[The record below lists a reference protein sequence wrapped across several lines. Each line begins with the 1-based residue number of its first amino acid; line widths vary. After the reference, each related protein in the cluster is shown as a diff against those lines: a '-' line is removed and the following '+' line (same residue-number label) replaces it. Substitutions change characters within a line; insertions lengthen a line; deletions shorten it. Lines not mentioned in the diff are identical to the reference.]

1 MLNKST
7 KNEKDNK
14 KVAEAYHE
22 YGVTLHNMG
31 KYEEAIVLHTRVLAM
46 YESLKDEYNKGYHAK
61 YLTWKAFALGA
72 LDKLPEAIEIL
83 HTACTLDHSAKN
95 VQFLAQAY
103 ALKAIQG
110 SKNNEEVQAANK
122 HYDKALGISEE
133 ASIHTY
139 YAGFLYTQKEFP
151 KAIEEWECALRS
163 PTANE
168 EIFPQILA
176 IGSVIPCIQEEI
188 RSLLIFSSIVKLL
201 AHCSLVIVY
210 QQQNNLPKAQSHL
223 TQLIRSINTHAEPA
237 HTHCSLLGYAHRA
250 MGNTQEAYAAFKKAY
265 ELYPTQPHAPEYT
278 LAKKNMLEQEQLLA
292 RNASGEPAAI
302 SNPSSTPTITQT
314 ALITT
319 DLTSEQALQ

>member
-1 MLNKST
+1 
-7 KNEKDNK
+7 
-14 KVAEAYHE
+14 
-22 YGVTLHNMG
+22 
-31 KYEEAIVLHTRVLAM
+31 M

-188 RSLLIFSSIVKLL
+188 RSLLIPSLNYWPI
-201 AHCSLVIVY
+201 AH
-210 QQQNNLPKAQSHL
+210 
-223 TQLIRSINTHAEPA
+223 
-237 HTHCSLLGYAHRA
+237 
-250 MGNTQEAYAAFKKAY
+250 
-265 ELYPTQPHAPEYT
+265 
-278 LAKKNMLEQEQLLA
+278 
-292 RNASGEPAAI
+292 
-302 SNPSSTPTITQT
+302 
-314 ALITT
+314 
-319 DLTSEQALQ
+319 